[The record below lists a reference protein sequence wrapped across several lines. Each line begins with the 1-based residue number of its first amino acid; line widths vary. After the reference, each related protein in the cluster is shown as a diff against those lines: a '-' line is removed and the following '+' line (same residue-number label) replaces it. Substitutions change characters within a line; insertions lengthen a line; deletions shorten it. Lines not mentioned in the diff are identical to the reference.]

1 MQTQTWLWSAT
12 TSNVVRTHVASCG
25 SPREIELLTPCP
37 GESPGTML
45 ASLMGARIHESTEQ
59 SRHKDAGSRHDG
71 LAELAAT
78 FARNGANPN
87 GSKEMAGPGCSEEA
101 NGGAAMARCSDA
113 LGAASSE
120 SPCLERPNF
129 RVSVQAVSVRAPA
142 AASFPG
148 PLRMTLPRGVE
159 RTLASGK
166 EPEHTRAANDTRR
179 PSECRP
185 LRRQVPRVCK
195 VHQGRSRVRRYGHHD
210 MGIMTRAPRVRAPP
224 AVT

>member
-87 GSKEMAGPGCSEEA
+87 GSKEMAGCSEEA

-166 EPEHTRAANDTRR
+166 EHTANDMRR
-179 PSECRP
+179 P
-185 LRRQVPRVCK
+185 CK
-195 VHQGRSRVRRYGHHD
+195 VHQGRARVRRYHD
-210 MGIMTRAPRVRAPP
+210 ITHDGDHDAGSSCQGPS
-224 AVT
+224 